1 MRISFYEE
9 VESYIYNEPEDSHGY
24 PILDTR
30 LITFIKEQNKE
41 GITGELEQLKHG
53 SL

>member
-1 MRISFYEE
+1 MKQATCISSRVPMQISFYEE

-30 LITFIKEQNKE
+30 LITFHQRTK
-41 GITGELEQLKHG
+41 
-53 SL
+53 